1 MGREYFTYILTMLHL
16 YFRSLNSGN
25 FSSNFCVCYMA
36 QKTQSSYTVYI
47 VIFYFYF
54 VLLNY
59 YAIGIH
65 LQYILFL
72 ARKIMRYLDVSY
84 MQFFTYLCINNIH
97 LTLQGIYT
105 DADLKI
111 WYYFHP
117 YKKIT
122 EGMTL

>member
-25 FSSNFCVCYMA
+25 FSSNFYVCYMA

-47 VIFYFYF
+47 LIFYFHF

-72 ARKIMRYLDVSY
+72 ARKIMRYLDISY

-97 LTLQGIYT
+97 ITLQGIYT

-122 EGMTL
+122 EGITL

>member
-25 FSSNFCVCYMA
+25 FSSNFYVCYMA
-36 QKTQSSYTVYI
+36 EKTQSSYTVYI
-47 VIFYFYF
+47 LIFYFYF
-54 VLLNY
+54 GLLNY

-97 LTLQGIYT
+97 ITLQGIYT

-122 EGMTL
+122 EGITL